1 MIQLALARHAKSDW
15 ADSSLDDHDRPL
27 NARGLRDAPDVARR
41 VLRTGVRPELI
52 ITSTA
57 LRARTTAE
65 HFAAVFDAEVAEIA
79 ELYLAPGPAILQIA
93 RDSGVAEVLVVGHD
107 PGMSEL
113 VSALAGRDVSMPTAA
128 VAVFTWESADWD
140 AVGTVPP
147 DDVQLTTP

>member
-15 ADSSLDDHDRPL
+15 ADSSIDDHDRPL
-27 NARGLRDAPDVARR
+27 NDRGRRDAPDVATR

-52 ITSTA
+52 LTSTA

-65 HFAAVFDAEVAEIA
+65 HFAEVFDAEVREDSD
-79 ELYLAPGPAILQIA
+79 LYLASGDRILEIA
-93 RDSGVAEVLVVGHD
+93 RAGGAAEMMIVAHD

-113 VSALAGRDVSMPTAA
+113 VSALAGREVRMPTAA
-128 VAVFTWESADWD
+128 VAVFTWESGDWD
-140 AVGTVPP
+140 AVGSVPP